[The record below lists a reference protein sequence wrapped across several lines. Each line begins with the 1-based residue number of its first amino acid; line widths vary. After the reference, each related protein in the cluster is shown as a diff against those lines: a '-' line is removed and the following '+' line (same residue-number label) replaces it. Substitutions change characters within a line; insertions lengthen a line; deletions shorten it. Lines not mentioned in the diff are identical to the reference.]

1 MGLKLIYL
9 TDSGRTWEQAEEYFQ
24 QAAHWAHENCLSYQ
38 GCDVVDVTDVCYEY
52 DQIAEYGFDD
62 EQDATLFALRWS

>member
-1 MGLKLIYL
+1 MKLIYL
-9 TDSGRTWEQAEEYFQ
+9 TDRGQTWEQAEEYFQ

-38 GCDVVDVTDVCYEY
+38 GCHVQDVTDVSYEY

-62 EQDATLFALRWS
+62 EKDAVLFSLRWS